1 MKTIYLFD
9 VDGTLTPAKS
19 EITPTFKKQFLEW
32 SRGRE
37 VYIVSGGTFT
47 RIINQLT
54 REVVDQMQGVFSC
67 MGNAFYL
74 NMGNSPG
81 GYSEWDLMYKN
92 KFSVEKRELFFSELE
107 RYVMKSG
114 YHTKTGNHYEERVG
128 MVNFSIVGRNATM
141 EERLAYAAYDAE
153 HNEREE
159 IVKKLSKK
167 HPTLDFVIGG
177 AVSIDIYNKGNDKA
191 QVLKQ
196 FLSIK
201 QQDSRIV
208 FVGDRTEFPGN
219 DHSLALALSE
229 RPNSQTVGVESWEDT
244 AVQLKTGSFAST

>member
-19 EITPTFKKQFLEW
+19 DITPTFKKQFLEW
-32 SRGRE
+32 SRGRQ
-37 VYIVSGGTFT
+37 VYIVSGGTLV

-54 REVVDQMQGVFSC
+54 REVVDQVQGIFSC

-74 NMGNSPG
+74 NMQNSPS
-81 GYSEWDLMYKN
+81 GYSEWNLMYEN
-92 KFSVEKRELFFSELE
+92 KFAVEKRELFFSELE
-107 RYVMKSG
+107 RYVMKSD

-141 EERLAYAAYDAE
+141 KERQAYAAYDAE

-191 QVLKQ
+191 QVLKR
-196 FLSIK
+196 FLGDK
-201 QQDSRIV
+201 PQDTRIV
-208 FVGDRTEFPGN
+208 FVGDRIESPGN
-219 DHSLALALSE
+219 DHSLAYALSE
-229 RPNSQTVGVESWEDT
+229 RPNSQTIGVESWEET
-244 AVQLKTGSFAST
+244 AELLKTSVFASS